1 MPQATD
7 TEYRMVSPEDYDID
21 GVNVDEID
29 DILGGSSTKLEGFA
43 KGTNKEKYTIGQR
56 RIDEADA
63 RGASKDESLRADI
76 NDPYEG
82 VDGSDFT
89 DD

>member
-1 MPQATD
+1 MI
-7 TEYRMVSPEDYDID
+7 SPEDYDID
-21 GVNVDEID
+21 GVTVDDID
-29 DILGGSSTKLEGFA
+29 EILGGSSNQLEGFA
-43 KGTNKEKYTIGQR
+43 KGTGKTKYTTGQR